1 MYFRTLPNG
10 ALRLLAMSHLTLA
23 MAQDIPADWV
33 DMLGSDKFKTRQEAE
48 KKLWAA
54 GNQAISALESASKSN
69 NPEAAIRANKIL
81 RYLQLGLAP
90 DSPADIIELAQNFE
104 KMSVEGKN
112 NALTTLKK
120 QRRFRIA
127 LLLFQQEKD
136 SVIRQQIRSSITGLA
151 IVAAR
156 EALLA
161 GDPEGARR
169 FLTEFPEDPKSLTA
183 LAWMARSE
191 GKLDAEIA
199 KAKASQQADDWRYL
213 MALLRIKGDRAA
225 VADLAEKHNLGELA
239 AAMELLDGDVEKW
252 LSWHAEKA
260 DGETAD
266 ITRAYATVALHRM
279 RHEKEGPTHDLN
291 LLIKAALKEGDY
303 TRRWA
308 AIHSLFSLGNEAVA
322 QKPLKQLN
330 PAMLF
335 GYMTER
341 EKIDEA
347 LKALDLDVMTPD
359 YAGWIDRRMG
369 VVLSGD
375 SNDEMDSVPNMIS
388 FLEKHGVTE
397 PIDKHFLP
405 SMLQLAEKDSETF
418 TDLLSSLFSA
428 YATTRLAPETAA
440 KVAIAYAKDDDV
452 LWGTMIRIAFSEN
465 SYFSQWWEWLGEI
478 FPNEKKADRF
488 RQMLTL
494 FRVVPDKR
502 GELATWDQK
511 ILEALQRDEPEAA
524 ENHRKLLAILAAVT
538 GNTRYSQ
545 WSCKDQSELDTDD
558 LMNLGK
564 WQQAA
569 EKWEEASKTT
579 PDQISSVLWS
589 ALCWKL
595 AGEPVKSQLAEARFE
610 SLILGDSSMMIT
622 ASAIYQHLGFME
634 KSRQWRQMALH
645 CGARDGSWHV
655 ALYTNAEDQLLTGQW
670 RRAQAGYEAYILHSL
685 DEGDASTM
693 MTTFRTR
700 KKADMARAFAM
711 FGTNRKPAL
720 EKLRECHQS
729 LMADASLADQF
740 FPALRMVG
748 ARNEHDVWFEESW
761 QALMKNRDRFP
772 LDDNV
777 RNSAAWL
784 AARCLLR
791 LEDAEKES
799 REALRLRPHQAAYL
813 DTMAEI
819 NFARGQ
825 REQAVEW
832 SKKAITA
839 DPRATPLREQYYRFL
854 NDPFPR

>member
-1 MYFRTLPNG
+1 MYFRTLPLG
-10 ALRLLAMSHLTLA
+10 ALSCLAIGHLALA
-23 MAQDIPADWV
+23 HAEDTPAAWV
-33 DMLGSDKFKTRQEAE
+33 EMLASDKFKTRQEAE
-48 KKLWAA
+48 QKLWSA
-54 GNQAISALESASKSN
+54 GSQAMAVLESASKSAS
-69 NPEAAIRANKIL
+69 PETAMRANKIL
-81 RYLQLGLAP
+81 RYLQLGLTP
-90 DSPADIIELAQNFE
+90 DSPAEVIELAQNFE

-120 QRRFRIA
+120 QRHFRIA

-156 EALLA
+156 EALIA
-161 GDPEGARR
+161 GDSEGARR
-169 FLTEFPEDPKSLTA
+169 FLTDFPEDPKSLTA

-199 KAKASQQADDWRYL
+199 KAKASQDADDWRYL

-252 LSWHAEKA
+252 LNWHAEKA

-266 ITRAYATVALHRM
+266 ITRAYATVALHRL
-279 RHEKEGPTHDLN
+279 RDEKEGPTQDLN

-308 AIHSLFSLGNEAVA
+308 AIHSLFSLGNETVA
-322 QKPLKQLN
+322 QKPVKLLN

-335 GYMTER
+335 GYMSER

-347 LKALDLDVMTPD
+347 LSALNLDVATPD
-359 YAGWIDRRMG
+359 YGGWIDRHMA

-388 FLEKHGVTE
+388 FLEKRGVTE

-405 SMLQLAEKDSETF
+405 LMLELAEKDNETF
-418 TDLLSSLFSA
+418 TDLLNSLFSA

-440 KVAIAYAKDDDV
+440 KVATAYAKDDDV

-465 SYFSQWWEWLGEI
+465 SYFTQWWEWLGEI
-478 FPNEKKADRF
+478 YPNEKRNDRF
-488 RQMLTL
+488 HQMLTL
-494 FRVVPDKR
+494 FRAIPDKR
-502 GELATWDQK
+502 GELAAWDQK
-511 ILEALQRDEPEAA
+511 IREALEKDEPDAA

-538 GNTRYSQ
+538 GNTHYSQ
-545 WSCKDQSELDTDD
+545 WSCKDDSELDTDD

-564 WQQAA
+564 WKEAA
-569 EKWEEASKTT
+569 EKWEEASKAA
-579 PDQISSVLWS
+579 PDQINSVLWA
-589 ALCWKL
+589 ALCWKQ
-595 AGEPVKSQLAEARFE
+595 AGEQEKSQRAETLFE
-610 SLILGDSSMMIT
+610 ALILGDSSMMIA

-645 CGARDGSWHV
+645 CGVRDGSWHV
-655 ALYTNAEDQLLTGQW
+655 ALYTNAEEQLLTGQW

-685 DEGDASTM
+685 DEGDTSTM
-693 MTTFRTR
+693 MMTFRTR
-700 KKADMARAFAM
+700 KKADMARAFALL
-711 FGTNRKPAL
+711 GTNRKLAL

-729 LMADASLADQF
+729 LLADASLADQF

-748 ARNEHDVWFEESW
+748 AKKEHDAWFEESW

-772 LDDNV
+772 KDDNV

-784 AARCLLR
+784 AARSILR
-791 LEDAEKES
+791 LDDAEKES
-799 REALRLRPHQAAYL
+799 QEALRLRPRQAAYL

-819 NFARGQ
+819 HFARGD
-825 REQAVEW
+825 REKAVEW
-832 SKKAITA
+832 SKKAITS

-854 NDPFPR
+854 KDPLPR